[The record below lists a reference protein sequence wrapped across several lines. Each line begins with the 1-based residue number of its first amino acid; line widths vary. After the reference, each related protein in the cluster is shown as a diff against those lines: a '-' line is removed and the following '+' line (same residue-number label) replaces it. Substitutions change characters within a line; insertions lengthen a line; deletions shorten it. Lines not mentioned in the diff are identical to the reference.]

1 MFQALDAPKIVNK
14 INQNTQALVHFLE
27 KNKNIESLYWSRS
40 EKSKKNFDSFSKD
53 SDSVGGL
60 ITLSVKNISLKKF
73 YDKIKILKS
82 PSFGTYFSLI
92 CPFMYLAHYDLVNN
106 PEGRAYL
113 KNLGIDPDLIRVSVG
128 SEKIEE
134 ILAIFKEALE

>member
-1 MFQALDAPKIVNK
+1 
-14 INQNTQALVHFLE
+14 
-27 KNKNIESLYWSRS
+27 
-40 EKSKKNFDSFSKD
+40 
-53 SDSVGGL
+53 
-60 ITLSVKNISLKKF
+60 
-73 YDKIKILKS
+73 
-82 PSFGTYFSLI
+82 
-92 CPFMYLAHYDLVNN
+92 MYLAHYDLVNN